1 MGVPARRGSNSRK
14 CSFADA
20 PIYRPTASEFA
31 DPLAY
36 IACIRPDAERYGI
49 CQIVV
54 PPELVPVSSLLEQ
67 DFSFQTRIQK
77 VCELQQ
83 RSDSAS
89 YEVEFAAA
97 FNAFIKAEGKPAP
110 KPSYTVC
117 GVDVPLWRLYKLV
130 SRRGGYSNVTG
141 DKAWREVARVL
152 KVSLRCRRRQ
162 NAGCGL
168 WHV

>member
-1 MGVPARRGSNSRK
+1 MGVLSRRGSNSRK
-14 CSFADA
+14 CSFTDA
-20 PIYRPTASEFA
+20 PIYRPSASEFT

-36 IACIRPDAERYGI
+36 IASIRPDAERYGI

-54 PPELVPVSSLLEQ
+54 PPELVPVSDVLDH
-67 DFSFQTRIQK
+67 DFSFQTRTQK

-83 RSDSAS
+83 RSDCSS
-89 YEVEFAAA
+89 YELEFAAA
-97 FNAFIKAEGKPAP
+97 FAAFLKAEGKPPP
-110 KPSYTVC
+110 KQSYTVC

-152 KVSLRCRRRQ
+152 KVSF
-162 NAGCGL
+162 AVGGS
-168 WHV
+168 